1 MGAMKI
7 KLRTTLQTIDEIYEA
22 VDSVRGK
29 WIEVDKAT
37 LLALLMDHSAMYGKL
52 IDIGVPINAREKA
65 TKKVKL

>member
-1 MGAMKI
+1 MGKMKV
-7 KLRTTLQTIDEIYEA
+7 KLRTTLHTLEEIYEA

-37 LLALLMDHSAMYGKL
+37 LLALLMDHSAMYGKPV
-52 IDIGVPINAREKA
+52 DMGVPINAREKS